1 MNQQQ
6 FEHTAKQLRMKAWQT
21 ASRMLNDSDD
31 ADDVASETML
41 RLWAVHDTL
50 HDETHAVRLA
60 VVVARHTAIDHQR
73 RRRPSVSMDSGTRVI
88 PLDIPTTDT
97 PDRKMEW
104 EESEQWLRQR
114 IEQLPPRE
122 MQVLRLRQTERRTN
136 AEIAALLGIGEA
148 SVATMLSAA
157 RRKLFNDIKERNRQ

>member
-6 FEHTAKQLRMKAWQT
+6 FEHAARQLRQQAWQT
-21 ASRMLNDSDD
+21 ANRMLSDSAD

-50 HDETHAVRLA
+50 RDATHAVRLA
-60 VVVARHTAIDHQR
+60 VVVARHVAIDQQR
-73 RRRPSVSMDSGTRVI
+73 RRRPSVRLDGGATAI
-88 PLDIPTTDT
+88 PVNIPVTDT
-97 PDRKMEW
+97 PDCQLQWHED
-104 EESEQWLRQR
+104 EQWLRRR

-122 MQVLRLRQTERRTN
+122 IQVLQLRQTERRSN

-148 SVATMLSAA
+148 SVATLLSAA

>member
-60 VVVARHTAIDHQR
+60 VVVARQGFPG
-73 RRRPSVSMDSGTRVI
+73 RPA
-88 PLDIPTTDT
+88 
-97 PDRKMEW
+97 PD
-104 EESEQWLRQR
+104 
-114 IEQLPPRE
+114 
-122 MQVLRLRQTERRTN
+122 
-136 AEIAALLGIGEA
+136 
-148 SVATMLSAA
+148 
-157 RRKLFNDIKERNRQ
+157 